1 MVILS
6 AAGLLEH
13 DLKVAEIAKARTGG
27 RAVTAVV
34 DNFVAPLFPERLLG
48 DFPYLD
54 IALRGQPEAI
64 IPELARRFP
73 HLDRVAGIAY
83 RDGEV
88 VRSTPQAPPLDNLD
102 SLPFMAYDLLPMER
116 YTISYL
122 AAPRY
127 EVKIPGIM
135 LRTTRDCPYQCAFC
149 VIGSSPWRGYDHHWR
164 GMSPQRVVDEM
175 EHVVRTYG
183 HKGFFFWDETYTLDR
198 ERAWAISEEILR
210 RRLRII
216 WRCLTRID
224 RVDRDLLRH
233 MARSGCQM
241 IEFGLESGDPQVR
254 YYLNKRFSDD
264 AAIQAVKWA
273 KEAGIRV
280 NCDFIVGMPWET
292 PETLERTRELA
303 LALPADGVHITMAF
317 PYPETEFYRITA
329 EEGLLETADIYQLMV
344 HQRVRVGHNA
354 VARTRAMNR
363 DELEVAW
370 TKLRD
375 EVDRYHRRRAF
386 TRPSHWVE
394 YLRACRNPV
403 DLGRLAIKGGRQLAM
418 LVRGG

>member
-1 MVILS
+1 MQVVLVNPPKWGQKLYTLRDEICFQDVTYIPFPIRLGQLAAQLRELPGVAVNAVDANALGWGWADVEARLPQGDLVVILS

-13 DLKVAEIAKARTGG
+13 DLKVAEIAKARSGG
-27 RAVTAVV
+27 RAITAVV

-54 IALRGQPEAI
+54 IALRGQPEAV
-64 IPELARRFP
+64 IPELARHFP
-73 HLDRVAGIAY
+73 MLDSVAGIAF
-83 RDGEV
+83 RDGTA
-88 VRSTPQAPPLDNLD
+88 VRSTPQAPPLADLD
-102 SLPFMAYDLLPMER
+102 RLPFMAYDLLPMER

-127 EVKIPGIM
+127 EVKIPGTM

-175 EHVVRTYG
+175 EYVANTYG
-183 HKGFFFWDETYTLDR
+183 HRGFFFWDETYTLDR

-264 AAIQAVKWA
+264 TAIQAVKWA
-273 KEAGIRV
+273 KE
-280 NCDFIVGMPWET
+280 
-292 PETLERTRELA
+292 
-303 LALPADGVHITMAF
+303 
-317 PYPETEFYRITA
+317 
-329 EEGLLETADIYQLMV
+329 
-344 HQRVRVGHNA
+344 
-354 VARTRAMNR
+354 
-363 DELEVAW
+363 
-370 TKLRD
+370 
-375 EVDRYHRRRAF
+375 
-386 TRPSHWVE
+386 S
-394 YLRACRNPV
+394 
-403 DLGRLAIKGGRQLAM
+403 
-418 LVRGG
+418 